1 MADHNVKL
9 SEVPKGKRLA
19 YFWDYY
25 KIHTIVAILLLA
37 ATVSILKSTVFRT
50 KEDAFILIAGT
61 GSLSEQTVSDIRTAL
76 NSMDIDVNG
85 DGKIKNDVV
94 GVSFLS
100 QKTENSKDTD
110 MELEAAQSMKMSGV
124 LSTGNYIIQIA
135 DEKMADYLIAQN
147 VVAKPQDFSNKYY
160 TVDENY
166 VKIPISAT
174 KLAKAFGNYA
184 DNYFIV
190 VRGKDRVSTGSN
202 KKMKNYENQIK
213 VLNKIVE

>member
-94 GVSFLS
+94 SVSFLS
-100 QKTENSKDTD
+100 QETENSKDTD

-147 VVAKPQDFSNKYY
+147 VAAKPQDFSNKYY

-174 KLAKAFGNYA
+174 KLAKVFGNYA

>member
-19 YFWDYY
+19 YFLDYY

-94 GVSFLS
+94 SVSFLS
-100 QKTENSKDTD
+100 QETENSKDTD

-147 VVAKPQDFSNKYY
+147 VAAKPQDFSNKYY

-174 KLAKAFGNYA
+174 KLAKVFGNYA